1 MDKRFIRLWLSSTSS
16 GIAVWALP
24 FILGLGVA
32 HDLWSASTLGWILG
46 VRTAGFVIAVPID
59 GVLADQMSR
68 SRVTFLSGTLA
79 TIATVML
86 ALALPHS
93 VFGAGAVASS
103 SD

>member
-1 MDKRFIRLWLSSTSS
+1 M
-16 GIAVWALP
+16 
-24 FILGLGVA
+24 A

-46 VRTAGFVIAVPID
+46 VRTVGFVIAVPIG

-86 ALALPHS
+86 AHRYRNSQTGRAYELQQESSNNP
-93 VFGAGAVASS
+93 VFSMGSKPSS
-103 SD
+103 SPLS